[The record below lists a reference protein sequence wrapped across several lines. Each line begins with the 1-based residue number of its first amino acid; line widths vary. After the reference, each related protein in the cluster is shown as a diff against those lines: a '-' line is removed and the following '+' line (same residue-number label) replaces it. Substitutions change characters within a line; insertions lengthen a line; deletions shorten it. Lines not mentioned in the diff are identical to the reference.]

1 MRGMWWQELVD
12 LVLSAE
18 CAGCGTVRTGL
29 CARCRAVLAAGPV
42 RRVWP
47 GGVDRVRPGLPP
59 VYAAG
64 LYVDEVRAVLLAHK
78 ERGALRLAAPL
89 GRALAQAAQAL
100 VAARAGRTGYGTLP
114 GGGPLLLVPVPSARH
129 AVAARGHDP
138 VRRLAGAAVAE
149 LRRCGTPARSLPVL
163 RRRRDVA
170 DQAGLG
176 PRQRRRNLDGAL
188 AVPPAAARLLGRG
201 PVVVVDDL
209 MTTGA
214 TLSEAARALSAAGAL
229 VTGAGVVAVAPPPE
243 SRRSRMHDRGVAGH
257 GIAYRR

>member
-18 CAGCGTVRTGL
+18 CAGCGTARTGL
-29 CARCRAVLAAGPV
+29 CARCRAVLEAGPV

-47 GGVDRVRPGLPP
+47 GGAAPARPGLPP

-89 GRALAQAAQAL
+89 GRALARAVRVP
-100 VAARAGRTGYGTLP
+100 VAAHAGRSGSGP
-114 GGGPLLLVPVPSARH
+114 PCGGGPWLLVPVPSARR

-138 VRRLAGAAVAE
+138 VRRLAGSAVAE
-149 LRRCGTPARSLPVL
+149 LRRSGTPARLLPVL

-176 PRQRRRNLDGAL
+176 LWQRRSNLDGAL
-188 AVPPAAARLLGRG
+188 AVPPAAVRLLGRG

-209 MTTGA
+209 TTTGA
-214 TLSEAARALSAAGAL
+214 TLLEAARALSAAGAT
-229 VTGAGVVAVAPPPE
+229 VTGAAVVAAAPTPG
-243 SRRSRMHDRGVAGH
+243 SRRSRMHDRGAAGH